1 MAVIQ
6 WIIHNLPS
14 LIAVCV
20 AFGFIIT
27 IHELG
32 HFIMARRVGIR
43 CPRFCLGFGPRL
55 FSFNYRGTEF
65 SICLLPLGGYVMMLG
80 EDPENDE
87 EQTEFK
93 MVSQYLTEDALP
105 GTPSELA
112 DSLEKMI
119 SEDPQ
124 KVPEEEKA
132 AFYSVVGHI
141 RYLPKRVYTT
151 IRELEGNFNDKSVW
165 ARMAVVLGG
174 VTMNFISALIMFW
187 IIGACYGMAEL
198 SPSSLPI
205 VMKVFDNSPAAVA
218 GLKYGDK
225 IESINHHPVV
235 SGVDMVRLIGKY
247 PVQSVP
253 MEVTRGQEKLTMT
266 IVPNLTMAGVN
277 FKAVKGGGVEVISI
291 NPFGNDDPTA
301 QFKEGDIVTAVNG
314 RNIADLSSM
323 QSILRQISSQK
334 DKNSKGNLNK
344 IKAEFSLKDG
354 RTLAMEMFAEE
365 FAPVGKIGIM
375 PAQVTEFKFNNTT
388 TNQIKS
394 VAEGSLAA
402 QNGFKEGDYLFLING
417 ARVTNQE
424 SCSEILSK
432 LAQGS
437 EPLAFDIM
445 RGSEHVR
452 LQLNGKVS
460 DPSQLGITFQPIT
473 FATTFKHS
481 FVLIGRLIIAPV
493 IIVKQMVDKVLS
505 PELVKSSMSGP
516 LGIMQMIFEL
526 SNEGLGKF
534 LYIVA
539 LINAAVGAFN
549 VIPFP
554 ALDGARF
561 VVLLIGGLRGKEVD
575 PAKEAWVHQIGL
587 YLLLGFVILVT
598 YIDIMRLWAGVPL
611 TN

>member
-55 FSFNYRGTEF
+55 FSFDYHGTEF

-93 MVSQYLTEDALP
+93 MVSKYLPESALP
-105 GTPSELA
+105 GTPEELA
-112 DSLEKMI
+112 AALEKVAQD
-119 SEDPQ
+119 EPE

-132 AFYSVVGHI
+132 AFKSVVGHV
-141 RYLPKRVYTT
+141 RYLPKRIYNTM
-151 IRELEGNFNDKSVW
+151 RELEGNFNDKSVW
-165 ARMAVVLGG
+165 ARIAVVLGG
-174 VTMNFISALIMFW
+174 VTMNFISALVMFW

-205 VMKVFDNSPAAVA
+205 VMKVFDNSPAATA

-225 IESINHHPVV
+225 IDSIDNHPVV
-235 SGVDMVRLIGKY
+235 SGVDMVRLIGMY
-247 PVQSVP
+247 PAKSVP
-253 MEVTRGQEKLTMT
+253 MEITRGKEKVTLS

-277 FKAVKGGGVEVISI
+277 FKAAKDGGVEVVSLA
-291 NPFGNDDPTA
+291 PFGTDDPTT
-301 QFKEGDIVTAVNG
+301 QFKEGDVITAVNG
-314 RNIADLSSM
+314 NNVANLAAMESALAKVSKVDPAKAGNLEKVKVEFT
-323 QSILRQISSQK
+323 LK
-334 DKNSKGNLNK
+334 DKRK
-344 IKAEFSLKDG
+344 IS
-354 RTLAMEMFAEE
+354 MEMFAPE

-388 TNQIKS
+388 TNEVQS
-394 VAEGSLAA
+394 VTAGSIAS
-402 QNGFKEGDYLFLING
+402 KEGFLVGDYIFLVNG
-417 ARVTNQE
+417 ARVDNQE
-424 SCSEILSK
+424 TFYELIGKLS
-432 LAQGS
+432 QGT
-437 EPLAFDIM
+437 EPLVFDIL

-452 LQLNGKVS
+452 LQVNDKLS
-460 DPSQLGITFQPIT
+460 DASQFGLAFQPIT
-473 FATTFKHS
+473 FGTTFKQS

-526 SNEGLGKF
+526 SNDGLGKF

-554 ALDGARF
+554 ALDGARCL
-561 VVLLIGGLRGKEVD
+561 VLLIGGIRGKEID
-575 PAKEAWVHQIGL
+575 PAKEAWIHQIGL
-587 YLLLGFVILVT
+587 YLLLGLVILVT
-598 YIDIMRLWAGVPL
+598 YVDIMRLWAGVPL
-611 TN
+611 TH

>member
-32 HFIMARRVGIR
+32 HFLMARRVGIR

-93 MVSQYLTEDALP
+93 MVSQYLHEESLP
-105 GTPSELA
+105 GTPDELA
-112 DSLEKMI
+112 DALEKMAAD
-119 SEDPQ
+119 DPQ

-132 AFYSVVGHI
+132 AFNSVVGHV
-141 RYLPKRVYTT
+141 RYLPKRVYST

-205 VMKVFDNSPAAVA
+205 VMKVFDNSPAAAA

-225 IESINHHPVV
+225 IDSIDHHPIV
-235 SGVDMVRLIGKY
+235 SGVDMVRLIGRY
-247 PVQSVP
+247 PAQSVS
-253 MEVTRGQEKLTMT
+253 MEVTRGQEKLNLTV
-266 IVPNLTMAGVN
+266 VPNLTMAGVN
-277 FKAVKGGGVEVISI
+277 FQTVNNGEVTVTSVS
-291 NPFGNDDPTA
+291 PFGKDDPTA
-301 QFKEGDIVTAVNG
+301 QFKEGDVIAAVNG
-314 RNIADLSSM
+314 HKIAGLSDL
-323 QSILRQISSQK
+323 QGILQQISSQE
-334 DKNSKGNLNK
+334 DKNTTGSLSKV
-344 IKAEFSLKDG
+344 KAEFVLKDG
-354 RTLAMEMFAEE
+354 RALAMEMFAED

-375 PAQVTEFKFNNTT
+375 PAQVTEFKFNDTT
-388 TNQIKS
+388 TNQVKS
-394 VAEGSLAA
+394 VAAGSLAA
-402 QNGFKEGDYLFLING
+402 QEGFREGDYIFLING
-417 ARVTNQE
+417 ARVSNQE
-424 SCSEILSK
+424 SCDEILSK
-432 LAQGS
+432 LSQGS
-437 EPLAFDIM
+437 EPLVFDIL

-452 LQLNGKVS
+452 LQTTEKVADAS
-460 DPSQLGITFQPIT
+460 LFGLAFQPIT
-473 FATTFKHS
+473 FGTTFKHS
-481 FVLIGRLIIAPV
+481 FVLIGRLIVAPV

-505 PELVKSSMSGP
+505 PDLVKSSMSGP

-526 SNEGLGKF
+526 SNDGLGKF

-561 VVLLIGGLRGKEVD
+561 VVLLIGGIRGKEID
-575 PAKEAWVHQIGL
+575 PTKEAWVHQIGL
-587 YLLLGFVILVT
+587 YLLLGLVVLVT
-598 YIDIMRLWAGVPL
+598 YVDIMRLWAGVPL